1 MVAEY
6 DDIVPGAADRFIQ
19 LMEKEQTIRSNESH
33 SLIMNDRLKIIG
45 SISISLGMIVAAVY
59 CGLNGQ
65 PVLAGVIATSGA
77 IAGIAR
83 QFFATRMARESA
95 AK

>member
-6 DDIVPGAADRFIQ
+6 DDIVPGAADRFIR
-19 LMEKEQTIRSNESH
+19 LMENEQSIRARES
-33 SLIMNDRLKIIG
+33 SALILNDRLKILG
-45 SISISLGMIVAAVY
+45 SIGISLTMIVAGAY

-65 PVLAGVIATSGA
+65 PVLGLGIATSGA

-83 QFFATRMARESA
+83 QFFLTRVS
-95 AK
+95 K